1 MAMRGRKREIY
12 LTHISLRLYFYHM
25 SPSEGSVTSI
35 SIKTGFALAAGT
47 DCDVKIK
54 ICDIGANCCTTANL
68 DNQGDDMV
76 VGEIDEYTD
85 LALLGQ
91 CATVIISVK
100 QSVQPVYLT

>member
-1 MAMRGRKREIY
+1 
-12 LTHISLRLYFYHM
+12 M

-54 ICDIGANCCTTANL
+54 ICDTGANCCTTANL
-68 DNQGDDMV
+68 DNQGDDIWLV
-76 VGEIDEYTD
+76 DEIDEYTD